1 MIAMILNFFLGVFSL
16 GFFVSCASLPVGK
29 DEKNKFEDA
38 EFAAKDVVEKNGFTY
53 HFLSLN
59 EKNAEVCFEGT
70 AKVHR
75 RLGNYKVT
83 VDSRVGKLSW
93 IKTYTKKGL
102 FGNSEWTAHPFSKN
116 YFISNKVTLAGVAM
130 STGGEDFVDSG
141 RAGIALAGGGVP
153 PDAMDNF
160 VLSLRSDYSNKLSG
174 LPPSKYFPSS
184 RFFTECPSNEAFFKE
199 TADGNGFTT
208 EYSIKPKDKNFVV
221 NGRTYTTSLFLI
233 KKYHRGHLYGEES
246 AWLCD
251 EIPGRIMAC
260 IAQKYSDDGLPLGRT
275 DLTLKSFRT
284 W

>member
-29 DEKNKFEDA
+29 DEKNKFEDS

-70 AKVHR
+70 AEVHR
-75 RLGNYKVT
+75 RLGNYRVT
-83 VDSRVGKLSW
+83 LDSRVGKLSW
-93 IKTYTKKGL
+93 IKRYAKKGWR
-102 FGNSEWTAHPFSKN
+102 GNSEWTAHPFSKN
-116 YFISNKVTLAGVAM
+116 YFITNKVTLAGVAM
-130 STGGEDFVDSG
+130 STGAEDFVDSG
-141 RAGIALAGGGVP
+141 RAGTALAAGGVP
-153 PDAMDNF
+153 PGAMENF
-160 VLSLRSDYSNKLSG
+160 ALSLRSDYH
-174 LPPSKYFPSS
+174 SKILGFGPDKDLTPS
-184 RFFTECPSNEAFFKE
+184 RFFTECPSNEAFFKK
-199 TADGNGFTT
+199 TADGDGFTT

-233 KKYHRGHLYGEES
+233 KKYCRGRLFNEES

-260 IAQKYSDDGLPLGRT
+260 IAQSYSDDGRPCGRT